1 MTICIFGKEF
11 DVKITKKNIKNM
23 YLRVNN
29 NMEICV
35 SAPKYLLDSEI
46 EMFILSKQD
55 WLYKVLDRAMKK
67 NKSDMYVNGE
77 IHSVFGKEYI
87 LQVNTDKKSKYS
99 CKNGNICLYVGENST
114 VETRKKALAE
124 AYKDMMEKILP
135 DVADKCMKSSGISA
149 NGWKTRNMKSRWGS
163 CNTKTKEITI
173 NLWLTEKP
181 IECLQAVVYH
191 ELAHIK
197 VHGHNKEFYTLLEK
211 ICPFYKEAEKMLKR

>member
-35 SAPKYLLDSEI
+35 SAPVYMPDSEI
-46 EMFILSKQD
+46 EKFVLSKRD
-55 WLYKVLDRAMKK
+55 WLSNALDRALKK
-67 NKSDMYVNGE
+67 NKFYTYDDGE
-77 IHSVFGKEYI
+77 IHYLFGNEYY
-87 LQVNTDKKSKYS
+87 LQVKTGKKMKYLF
-99 CKNGNICLYVGENST
+99 KNEGICLYVGEDST
-114 VETRKKALAE
+114 VETRKNALAE
-124 AYKDMMEKILP
+124 VYRDIMEKILP
-135 DVADKCMKSSGISA
+135 DIADKCMKSSGIYA
-149 NGWKTRNMKSRWGS
+149 NGWKLRNMKSRWGS